1 MRIRVRLQLDANVML
16 LVFCLSTTLIEES
29 VELVEIEGIPR
40 VLSSSGS
47 MIELN
52 WNEPNCKDRTR

>member
-16 LVFCLSTTLIEES
+16 LVLCLSTTLIEES